1 MSKREFPLSGVHA
14 LLEPGPVVLLS
25 STAGGRPNVMAQSWH
40 TMVEFEPP
48 LVACVI
54 SNRNHSFAAID
65 ATGECVINL
74 PGAALADAIVGC
86 GNTSG
91 ATIDKFAAFGLSLG
105 TILMLD
111 ERELIRQTQR

>member
-1 MSKREFPLSGVHA
+1 
-14 LLEPGPVVLLS
+14 
-25 STAGGRPNVMAQSWH
+25 MAQSWH
-40 TMVEFEPP
+40 TLLEFEPP

-54 SNRNHSFAAID
+54 SSRNHSFAAID

-91 ATIDKFAAFGLSLG
+91 ATLDKFAAFGLSP
-105 TILMLD
+105 
-111 ERELIRQTQR
+111 EPPASSPRR

>member
-48 LVACVI
+48 L
-54 SNRNHSFAAID
+54 
-65 ATGECVINL
+65 
-74 PGAALADAIVGC
+74 
-86 GNTSG
+86 TSL
-91 ATIDKFAAFGLSLG
+91 TS
-105 TILMLD
+105 
-111 ERELIRQTQR
+111 